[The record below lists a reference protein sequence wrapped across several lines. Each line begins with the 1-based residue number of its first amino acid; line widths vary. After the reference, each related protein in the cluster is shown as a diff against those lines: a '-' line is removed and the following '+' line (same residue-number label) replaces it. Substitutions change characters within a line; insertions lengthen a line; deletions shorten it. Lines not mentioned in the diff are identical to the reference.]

1 MARGW
6 ESKSV
11 EAQIESAQRG
21 DRNAGER
28 RYSAEEARLVSARD
42 GILLSRTRV
51 RRDLENARS
60 DRYRSLLQQALAKL
74 DRDLAELESQLRS
87 HGPGQRTG

>member
-21 DRNAGER
+21 DRNAVES
-28 RYSAEEARLVSARD
+28 RYSAEEARLMRARE

-60 DRYRSLLQQALAKL
+60 DRYRMILQEALSHL
-74 DRDLAELESQLRS
+74 ERDLAELERQLS
-87 HGPGQRTG
+87 PGEPEPRT